1 MSAMN
6 AYTFLHHLWYGF
18 WRSRP
23 PALLLENGR
32 IKSGSIRISPGVWYV
47 PRLNPD
53 LEHTAM
59 AGRKYPLEIVLRAH
73 GPAELINSDEEL
85 LWTSESDDDF
95 KEEFG
100 DEFLEEED
108 ADEIVEFLFDS
119 GILAVN
125 EYNAFKSD
133 RWDVTLETLKSSA
146 GPGDDGDDDGDD
158 DFDIDDEDIEE

>member
-1 MSAMN
+1 
-6 AYTFLHHLWYGF
+6 
-18 WRSRP
+18 
-23 PALLLENGR
+23 
-32 IKSGSIRISPGVWYV
+32 
-47 PRLNPD
+47 
-53 LEHTAM
+53 
-59 AGRKYPLEIVLRAH
+59 VLRAH

-133 RWDVTLETLKSSA
+133 RWDVTLETLKSAS

-158 DFDIDDEDIEE
+158 DFDVEDEEIDDED